1 MPLYEYR
8 CRSCD
13 DRFEVWLG
21 AGDSRSD
28 VACPEG
34 HTETVRVF
42 SAVAMT
48 GKASTAAPARPAAPC
63 GSACACHHG

>member
-13 DRFEVWLG
+13 DRFEIWLG
-21 AGDSRSD
+21 ASDSRTD
-28 VACPEG
+28 VPCPAG
-34 HTETVRVF
+34 HTETARVF

-48 GKASTAAPARPAAPC
+48 GRASAAQAAPC
-63 GSACACHHG
+63 GAACACPPH

>member
-8 CRSCD
+8 CRSCN

-21 AGDSRSD
+21 AGDSRTD

-42 SAVAMT
+42 STSAMT
-48 GKASTAAPARPAAPC
+48 GKASVAVPSLPC
-63 GSACACHHG
+63 GSACACHPG

>member
-13 DRFEVWLG
+13 DRFEIWLG
-21 AGDSRSD
+21 AADSRTD
-28 VACPEG
+28 VPCPAG
-34 HTETVRVF
+34 HTETVRLF

-48 GKASTAAPARPAAPC
+48 GKA
-63 GSACACHHG
+63 

>member
-1 MPLYEYR
+1 MPIYEYR
-8 CRSCD
+8 CRHCD

-21 AGDSRSD
+21 ASDSRTD
-28 VACPEG
+28 VPCPEG
-34 HTETVRVF
+34 HTDTSRVF

-48 GKASTAAPARPAAPC
+48 GKASTTAPARPAAPC